1 MEVFFVSKRI
11 LVVDDEE
18 PVKFLLSEELRE
30 EGYEVDSA
38 SSGEEAIEK
47 VKQGKYDLVSLDI
60 EMPGMSGLEAATKVR
75 EISPKTK
82 VILATAYSHYKQE
95 LLSWAA
101 DAYIVK
107 SSDLSEYKKVVKELL
122 GR

>member
-1 MEVFFVSKRI
+1 VNKRI

-18 PVKFLLSEELRE
+18 PVRFLLAEELRE
-30 EGYEVDSA
+30 EGYEVDEA
-38 SSGEEAIEK
+38 SSGEEAVKK
-47 VKQGKYDLVSLDI
+47 VGNTKYDLVSLDI
-60 EMPGMSGLEAATKVR
+60 EMPGMNGLEAATKIR

>member
-18 PVKFLLSEELRE
+18 PVKFLLTEELKE
-30 EGYEVDSA
+30 EGYDVDSA

-47 VKQGKYDLVSLDI
+47 IKNSNYDLVSLDI
-60 EMPGMSGLEAATKVR
+60 EMPGMNGLEAATKIR
-75 EISPKTK
+75 EIAPETK

-107 SSDLSEYKKVVKELL
+107 SSDLSEYKKVIKELL

>member
-11 LVVDDEE
+11 HVVDDEE
-18 PVKFLLSEELRE
+18 PEKFLLTEELKE
-30 EGYEVDSA
+30 EGYEVDNA

-47 VKQGKYDLVSLDI
+47 IKQSKYDLVSLDI
-60 EMPGMSGLEAATKVR
+60 EMPGMSGLEAATKIR